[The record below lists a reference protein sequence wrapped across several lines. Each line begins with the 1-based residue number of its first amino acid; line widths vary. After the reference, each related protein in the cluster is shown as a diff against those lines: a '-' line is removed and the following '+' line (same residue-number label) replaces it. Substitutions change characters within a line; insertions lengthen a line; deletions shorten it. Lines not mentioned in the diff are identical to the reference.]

1 MAEVTEIIEGKVKV
15 KFNQDDVPSVLE
27 YPKLSSYKP
36 IAGDKVLML
45 KTNTSF
51 ICIGGVGDEPSEVKE
66 NPYIVGEYK
75 FFANDKGLMWKGWAR
90 CDGRTLSSSAYAE
103 LFTEIGTTFGGSGG
117 NFNLPNTTGRVLSD
131 ASGETFGGSV
141 GSKSATLSVANMPKH
156 NHTMVDPGHT
166 HNQYMGEVHAS
177 YPVNGTCVLSGTV
190 NSKLWN
196 PSGRSQI
203 VSSKTGITLGETGS
217 GSNFDIRQPTFYGG
231 YYYIYTGGGIE

>member
-36 IAGDKVLML
+36 IVGDKVLMF

-103 LFTEIGTTFGGSGG
+103 LFAEIGATFGGSGG
-117 NFNLPNTTGRVLSD
+117 GFNLPNTTGRVLSD
-131 ASGETFGGSV
+131 ASGEAFGSSV
-141 GSKSATLSVANMPKH
+141 GSKTVTL
-156 NHTMVDPGHT
+156 TT
-166 HNQYMGEVHAS
+166 NQI
-177 YPVNGTCVLSGTV
+177 
-190 NSKLWN
+190 
-196 PSGRSQI
+196 PSHSHILKISDRAY
-203 VSSKTGITLGETGS
+203 ETGS
-217 GSNFDIRQPTFYGG
+217 FKIAMQGDARYSSNGTQAIDSTGGGNSHENRQPTLYGG
-231 YYYIYTGGGIE
+231 YYYIYTGVI